1 MHLGR
6 RIIASAGLGALA
18 LVGSISVAQV
28 ASAAP
33 DVIGHV
39 YVNDNTAGTN
49 SIGAFDRHA
58 DGTLTQAAG
67 SPFAAGGAG
76 TGTVTGSQG
85 AVQVSADGRYLL
97 AVDAGSNQIS
107 VLRIRRDGSLRQVAG
122 NPVWSGGIEPV
133 SIAIHGNVVY
143 VANEGNGVTGS
154 NYSGFTLGDKGRL
167 TPISGSTFALPNT
180 ANPGDIL
187 FNATGTHLVG
197 IEVGT
202 TAAGT
207 FLIDSFVVGRDGRIT
222 PAEGSPFPAQAA
234 GPFGSEFSPANPS
247 RLYVSNAHGGA
258 GNGSVSAFKV
268 ARNGGLKPIG
278 GSPYPDGQTAP
289 CWVEISHDGK
299 YLFTVN
305 TASTSVSS
313 YSIRPDGSL
322 SYHSTT
328 NFSSGTGIRPF
339 DARLDPAGSHLYVV
353 DAALDAVS
361 VFAVNGGSLT
371 ELSSSPFALPGGAT
385 PFGIVVT

>member
-28 ASAAP
+28 ATAAP
-33 DVIGHV
+33 GVAGHV
-39 YVNDNTAGTN
+39 YVNDNTASTN
-49 SIGAFDRHA
+49 TIGAFDRLL
-58 DGTLTQAAG
+58 DGTLTRAAG

-85 AVQVSADGRYLL
+85 ALQVTADGRYLL

-107 VLRIRRDGSLRQVAG
+107 VLRIRPDGSLRQVAG
-122 NPVWSGGIEPV
+122 SPVWSGGVEPV
-133 SIAIHGNVVY
+133 SIAVHGSIVY

-154 NYSGFTLGDKGRL
+154 NYSGFTLNDGGHL
-167 TPISGSTFALPNT
+167 APISGSTYALPNT

-187 FNATGTHLVG
+187 FNSTGTHLIG

-202 TAAGT
+202 TVAST
-207 FLIDSFVVGRDGRIT
+207 FLIDSFEVGGDGRIT
-222 PAEGSPFPAQAA
+222 PAAGSPFPAQAA
-234 GPFGSEFSPANPS
+234 GPFGSEFSPADPS

-258 GNGSVSAFKV
+258 GNGSVSAFNV
-268 ARNGGLKPIG
+268 SGSGGLASIG
-278 GSPYPDGQTAP
+278 GSPYADGQTAP

-313 YSIRPDGSL
+313 YSIGADGSL
-322 SYHSTT
+322 SYRSTAT
-328 NFSSGTGIRPF
+328 FSSGTGIRPF

-353 DAALDAVS
+353 DAALDAVTA
-361 VFAVNGGSLT
+361 FAVSGGTLT